1 MSSLTTKTG
10 AGGSRVLLM
19 LAAVATLVLSACGA
33 APATTP
39 NPAATGKPILVGVL
53 DDTSG
58 AAAPYSSL
66 TDRGVHAAVDDINS
80 KGGVNGRP
88 IELTFESD
96 GNVPANSPALV
107 QKMIQAGAK
116 FIIMTSGS
124 ASSLAIKKTL
134 AAAQV
139 PGFASTNQNTGIGA
153 PPDNEYT
160 FMQSN
165 TSTDIANIYA
175 AGWVKAGYKTLGVMS
190 DDSPTTS
197 NGNKLMFPIW
207 QAAGINIVATEK
219 APNDATD
226 VTAQISR
233 IKAKNPDAV
242 IMTSLGG
249 QLEVLVQNTL
259 ATQMKGVPRF
269 SLASIGNQP
278 SNWALAQPNGL
289 DGLVY
294 AAQVDPTNPRATA
307 LTSLMTKKYGK
318 DFTFLTAYEA
328 QAWDSIQIMK
338 LAMEKGGNPDDPT
351 KNKAGMEEI
360 SKFQTASGGKT
371 FTVSFSPT
379 KHSGQDGLCGIS
391 LVAFKGNK
399 PGGPWPVY
407 QPTCTTP

>member
-1 MSSLTTKTG
+1 MG
-10 AGGSRVLLM
+10 AVVA
-19 LAAVATLVLSACGA
+19 LALSACGGTS
-33 APATTP
+33 APTTST
-39 NPAATGKPILVGVL
+39 ATGKPIIVGVL

-66 TDRGVHAAVDDINS
+66 TDRGVKAAVDDINTN
-80 KGGVNGRP
+80 GGIGGRP
-88 IELTFESD
+88 IKLIFESD

-107 QKMIQAGAK
+107 QKMIQGGAK
-116 FIIMTSGS
+116 YIINTSGS
-124 ASSLAIKKTL
+124 ASSLAIKKTVL
-134 AAAQV
+134 AAQIPA
-139 PGFASTNQNTGIGA
+139 FAATNQNTGIGA
-153 PPDNEYT
+153 PPDNEYM

-165 TSTDIANIYA
+165 TSSDIGNIYA
-175 AGWVKAGYKTLGVMS
+175 AAWTKAGYKNIGIMA

-197 NGNKLMFPIW
+197 SSLNFFLPIYKN
-207 QAAGINIVATEK
+207 AGLNVVAIEK

-242 IMTSLGG
+242 IMKSLGG

-259 ATQMKGVPRF
+259 ATLMKSTPRF

-294 AAQVDPTNPRATA
+294 AAQVDPTNPRGKTLTA
-307 LTSLMTKKYGK
+307 LMTKKFGK

-328 QAWDSIQIMK
+328 QAWDAVQIMK
-338 LAMEKGGNPDDPT
+338 LAMEKGGNPDDGT
-351 KNKAGMEEI
+351 KNKAGMEQV
-360 SKFQTASGGKT
+360 SKFLTAAGSPT
-371 FTVSFSPT
+371 FTVSFSAT

-391 LVAFKGNK
+391 LVQFKGNK
-399 PGGPWPVY
+399 PGAPWPTY
-407 QPTCTTP
+407 QPKCG